1 MSKIL
6 EAERIGQ
13 IEMRKSRK
21 AWQSAEGVAC
31 QQPHQQCLQTWQ
43 THAAEKYMRRTL
55 DSDYVHY
62 QAMRAADHDCYSW
75 LQVVR
80 DRWH

>member
-6 EAERIGQ
+6 EAERMGQ

-21 AWQSAEGVAC
+21 AC

-62 QAMRAADHDCYSW
+62 QAMRAADHDCYS
-75 LQVVR
+75 
-80 DRWH
+80 